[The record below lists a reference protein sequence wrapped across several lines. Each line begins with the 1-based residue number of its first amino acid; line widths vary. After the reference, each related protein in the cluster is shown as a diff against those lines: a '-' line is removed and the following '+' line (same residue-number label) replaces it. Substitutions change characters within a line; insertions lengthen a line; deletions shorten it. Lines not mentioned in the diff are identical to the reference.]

1 MNHRWPQ
8 TMTLSLEGG
17 IPQKKYISVE
27 LKSWYTNKF
36 TPINFMGVILP
47 EQTKTLILEDVF

>member
-1 MNHRWPQ
+1 
-8 TMTLSLEGG
+8 MTLSLEGG